1 MPTRVDTIG
10 KTRVGGKLTSRCF
23 PIGLAHAQYSFT
35 KKTRDKS
42 IQKGCFCFF
51 VQPDPNY
58 ARSYVGTMRLKTPF
72 KSPNYIGKI
81 NCLNKTAY

>member
-1 MPTRVDTIG
+1 MPTRVNTIG

-42 IQKGCFCFF
+42 IQKDAFAF
-51 VQPDPNY
+51 
-58 ARSYVGTMRLKTPF
+58 SYNQIQIMQEVTLEQ
-72 KSPNYIGKI
+72 
-81 NCLNKTAY
+81 